1 MDKRTEVR
9 VLLKRHAY
17 HFTMLGKHQEALT
30 ETQRE
35 LGSAESSTLLG
46 PAYRECI
53 EAQGYEEAIA
63 ICDYALRGLTPDDHG
78 WELWSGFREL
88 AVNLNTHAEEGK

>member
-17 HFTMLGKHQEALT
+17 HFTKLGEHQNALT

-46 PAYRECI
+46 PAYHECI
-53 EAQGYEEAIA
+53 AEHAYEEAIA
-63 ICDYALRGLTPDDHG
+63 IAEYAVRSSNNTSAR
-78 WELWSGFREL
+78 WQGFREL
-88 AVNLNTHAEEGK
+88 AVNLHNHRQEEGR